1 MPQYFFG
8 DFKDGYTTLESTAF
22 HQSFTIKG
30 SFRENT
36 IYGGK
41 DWIIVTNKET
51 DKRYSFRIDFE
62 KKRFLLPK
70 KYQEILELK
79 FIE

>member
-1 MPQYFFG
+1 ME
-8 DFKDGYTTLESTAF
+8 FKKPF
-22 HQSFTIKG
+22 QIKG
-30 SFRENT
+30 KYRNHV
-36 IYGGK
+36 IYSK
-41 DWIIVTNKET
+41 TDWIIITNRET